1 MSLKEEIV
9 QKVSELGVLVA
20 QIVEPVDPS
29 QQIAELLAQVADLT
43 AQLAAKNDEIVI
55 LKAKLLEVDQA
66 VKAVDA
72 LIEDP
77 A

>member
-1 MSLKEEIV
+1 MSLKDEIV
-9 QKVSELGVLVA
+9 QKVSELGALVA
-20 QIVEPVDPS
+20 QIVEPVDPN
-29 QQIAELLAQVADLT
+29 QQIAELQAQVADLT
-43 AQLAAKNDEIVI
+43 NQLAVKNDEIVV
-55 LKAKLLEVDQA
+55 LKAKLAEVDQA